1 MPIRL
6 AQEKDIPDIEKLLRQ
21 IFQVHYQVRPDLFKE
36 TKAGSKYSEEELKEL
51 LQDDSRPIFVY
62 ADGEERV
69 LAHMFLIL
77 KETKDSPISKPMK
90 TLFID
95 DLCVSE
101 EARGQ
106 KIGQELYEFALKYAK
121 DKGCY
126 NLTLNVWNDNKRAL
140 AFYERQG
147 LRPLETK
154 MEKIL

>member
-6 AQEKDIPDIEKLLRQ
+6 AQAKDIPAIERLLQQ
-21 IFQVHYQVRPDLFKE
+21 IFQVHYQVRPDLFRE
-36 TKAGSKYSEEELKEL
+36 TETGSKYSAKELEEL
-51 LQDDSRPIFVY
+51 LQDVSRPIFVY
-62 ADGEERV
+62 ADDQGHI
-69 LAHMFLIL
+69 LAHLFLIL
-77 KETKDSPISKPMK
+77 KETNDSPVSKPMK

-121 DKGCY
+121 DMGCY
-126 NLTLNVWNDNKRAL
+126 NLTLNVWNDNEGAL

-147 LRPLETK
+147 LKPRETK